1 LQSLSFQGFVAPTA
15 TGAGIESSA
24 LMTTFFR
31 RLKLDSE
38 PPARREFT
46 IAIVTLYAIVVTI
59 LAGEL
64 VERMHADETETKS
77 TYGRLRTQDV

>member
-1 LQSLSFQGFVAPTA
+1 LQSLCFQGFAAQRVRAQELNRPPV
-15 TGAGIESSA
+15 
-24 LMTTFFR
+24 MTTFFR
-31 RLKLDSE
+31 RLKLNSE

-46 IAIVTLYAIVVTI
+46 IAVVTLYAIVVTI

-64 VERMHADETETKS
+64 VERMHSDETETKS